1 VSKIILISCVKKKQ
15 TLKSLAENL
24 YVSPLFR
31 LNLKY
36 ARSLQP
42 QAIYVLS
49 AEHGLLSL
57 ETEIE
62 PYEKTLNTMRLA
74 EVKDWASK
82 LVRQLEG
89 CSDLQNDH
97 FVILAGLKYRQ
108 FLVPAL
114 SSFEIPM
121 ERMGLGKQLQYLK
134 GKINE
139 CHL

>member
-1 VSKIILISCVKKKQ
+1 MSKIVLISCVKKK
-15 TLKSLAENL
+15 LPLRSRAENL

-36 ARSLQP
+36 AHSLQP

-49 AEHGLLSL
+49 AEHGLLCL

-62 PYEKTLNTMRLA
+62 PYEKTLNTMRVA
-74 EVKDWASK
+74 EVKDWANS
-82 LVRQLEG
+82 LIAQLKD

-97 FVILAGLKYRQ
+97 FVILAGLRYRQ

-114 SSFEIPM
+114 GSYEIPL
-121 ERMGLGKQLQYLK
+121 EGLGLGKQLQYLNK
-134 GKINE
+134 KTK
-139 CHL
+139 

>member
-1 VSKIILISCVKKKQ
+1 VSKIVLISCAKKKQ
-15 TLKSLAENL
+15 TLKSRAENL

-36 ARSLQP
+36 ALSLQP

-62 PYEKTLNTMRLA
+62 PYDKTLNRMRLA
-74 EVKDWASK
+74 EVKDWANS
-82 LVRQLEG
+82 LIGQLES
-89 CSDLQNDH
+89 CSNLQNDH
-97 FVILAGLKYRQ
+97 FIILAGLRYRQ

-114 SSFEIPM
+114 GTYEIPM
-121 ERMGLGKQLQYLK
+121 KGLSLGKQLHYLK
-134 GKINE
+134 EKLNE
-139 CHL
+139 RHL

>member
-1 VSKIILISCVKKKQ
+1 MSKIVLISCVKKKQ

-74 EVKDWASK
+74 EVKDWANS
-82 LVRQLEG
+82 LIRQLEG

-97 FVILAGLKYRQ
+97 FIILAGLRYRQ
-108 FLVPAL
+108 FLVHAL
-114 SSFEIPM
+114 GSYEIPM
-121 ERMGLGKQLQYLK
+121 KGLSLGKQLHHLK
-134 GKINE
+134 EKLNE
-139 CHL
+139 RHL